1 MTYKE
6 LKYKSSPLPFS
17 GQKRNMLK
25 HFFEAVKT
33 LTEENPPVYD
43 VFGGSGLLSNACSEA
58 GLTRVTYNDYDGFTE
73 RLNKIPY
80 TREILEAINPVLLRY
95 GKNKK
100 IDAPDLIT
108 VSSRVLFSANY
119 CQSIEELERATLWAK
134 PVSKMPEAEEY
145 LRGVKVVRKD
155 YTELLSE
162 AEDNAVLVLD
172 PPYLSSDLTHYRKK
186 EYWNFTRYFDIL
198 YAIENRRFIYFTSE
212 KSQVAELLAWFEKER
227 GIKSPL
233 SGAEL
238 TEGVMDPTGFNM
250 FKDQMYYRV

>member
-1 MTYKE
+1 
-6 LKYKSSPLPFS
+6 
-17 GQKRNMLK
+17 MLK

-33 LTEENPPVYD
+33 LAKENPPVYD

-73 RLNKIPY
+73 RLTKIPY
-80 TREILEAINPVLLRY
+80 TREILEAINPVLMKY
-95 GKNKK
+95 EKNKK
-100 IDAPDLIT
+100 IDETDKREIIGILKDFRDLVDAPDLIT
-108 VSSRVLFSANY
+108 VSSRVLFSSNY
-119 CQSIEELERATLWAK
+119 CQSVEELERATLWSK
-134 PVSKMPEAEEY
+134 PVTKMPEAEGY
-145 LRGVKVVRKD
+145 LRGVKIVKKD
-155 YTELLSE
+155 YTELLKE
-162 AEDNAVLVLD
+162 TEENAVLVLD

-238 TEGVMDPTGFNM
+238 TEGVMNPTGFNM